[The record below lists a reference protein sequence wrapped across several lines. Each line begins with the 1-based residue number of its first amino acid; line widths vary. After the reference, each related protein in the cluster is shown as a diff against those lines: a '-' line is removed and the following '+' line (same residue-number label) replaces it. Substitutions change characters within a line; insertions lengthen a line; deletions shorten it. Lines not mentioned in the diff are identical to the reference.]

1 MAKDKLKK
9 LEQAIVDSWELSR
22 KIQVIACNL
31 ASVNYFLNVFH
42 KGLSKAYKNQDL
54 ENISK
59 YYAELMHP
67 ALFTIIEVN
76 DEFRS
81 AFNLSVDAFH
91 SLELHKTKE
100 FKNLIIHKL

>member
-1 MAKDKLKK
+1 MAKGKLKK
-9 LEQAIVDSWELSR
+9 LEQAIVESWELSR
-22 KIQVIACNL
+22 KTTTIAHNL
-31 ASVNYFLNVFH
+31 ASVNYYLNVFD

-54 ENISK
+54 DNLSK

-67 ALFTIIEVN
+67 ELFTIIKVN